1 MSEHWGWED
10 EQGVG
15 SVHNP
20 CGSTRAGALDELQ
33 GEPGGEEGEDDLAQE
48 AKLEEVTPGDARS
61 LLHLRGK
68 TGKQRE
74 AEGSRGWV
82 VEVEVE
88 VQQEKQEG

>member
-1 MSEHWGWED
+1 MSEHRERW
-10 EQGVG
+10 VS

-33 GEPGGEEGEDDLAQE
+33 GEPGCEEGEDDLAQE

-68 TGKQRE
+68 TGKQMDGWWRWR
-74 AEGSRGWV
+74 ARRG
-82 VEVEVE
+82 
-88 VQQEKQEG
+88 GGPG